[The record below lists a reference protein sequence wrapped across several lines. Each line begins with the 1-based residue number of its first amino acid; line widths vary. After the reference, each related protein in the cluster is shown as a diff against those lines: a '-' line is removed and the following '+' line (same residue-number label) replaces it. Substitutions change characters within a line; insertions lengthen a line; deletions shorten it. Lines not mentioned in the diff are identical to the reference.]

1 MAAGSAMISASLFA
15 PVSLADL
22 DAKRMPKNVAAVA
35 KKPGTKETAPAD
47 GVISPPAKATTV
59 KPASK
64 RKLKATSGY
73 QTVPNEQLGLGCSS
87 AE

>member
-47 GVISPPAKATTV
+47 GGHFAAGQGDDSEAGIEAQAQGHERISD
-59 KPASK
+59 
-64 RKLKATSGY
+64 R
-73 QTVPNEQLGLGCSS
+73 